1 VLEWFTRCDHATGNN
16 GEQFMNDVINPVMDK
31 ATDNLENLIDNLT
44 VLEDT
49 GWLPSEDMDEIAYYL
64 MRIATIVGMPLD
76 IDRIND
82 QHLLRAA
89 E

>member
-1 VLEWFTRCDHATGNN
+1 VLEWFTRSDHAAANN
-16 GEQFMNDVINPVMDK
+16 GERFMNNVINPVMDK
-31 ATDNLENLIDNLT
+31 ATNNLESLIDNLT

>member
-1 VLEWFTRCDHATGNN
+1 
-16 GEQFMNDVINPVMDK
+16 MNDVINPVMDK

>member
-1 VLEWFTRCDHATGNN
+1 
-16 GEQFMNDVINPVMDK
+16 MNEVIQPQIEK
-31 ATDNLENLIDNLT
+31 ATQDIENLIDNLT

-64 MRIATIVGMPLD
+64 MRIAAIAGMPID
-76 IDRIND
+76 IDRVND
-82 QHLLRAA
+82 QHLARAA

>member
-1 VLEWFTRCDHATGNN
+1 
-16 GEQFMNDVINPVMDK
+16 MNEVTSPAMDK
-31 ATDNLENLIDNLT
+31 ATNNLENLIDNLT

-82 QHLLRAA
+82 KHILRAA

>member
-1 VLEWFTRCDHATGNN
+1 
-16 GEQFMNDVINPVMDK
+16 MNDVINPAMDK
-31 ATDNLENLIDNLT
+31 ATDNLENLIDNLS

-82 QHLLRAA
+82 QHLARAA